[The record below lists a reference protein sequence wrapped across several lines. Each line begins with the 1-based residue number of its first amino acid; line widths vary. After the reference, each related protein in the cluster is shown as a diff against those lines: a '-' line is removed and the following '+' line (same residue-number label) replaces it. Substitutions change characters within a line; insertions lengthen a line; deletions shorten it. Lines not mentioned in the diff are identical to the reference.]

1 MLSALTPDSVVV
13 MIGIGGLGH
22 MSVKIL
28 RAVSAASLVATDM
41 NKTKLEFARKHREGA
56 TVNTRSENAAEEIL
70 AASGSWKVK
79 AVFDFIGIQSTI
91 DLAVRVHGYDSQLA
105 IVGLGGG
112 VMSFSPGTAAGCV
125 PRGCSVTAPFG
136 GTRPDFMEVVA
147 LAGAGMI
154 EAEKTCLAWGPV
166 GHMMEMCKMGMKQCL
181 DKIDCDLCQSLTIH
195 GCKT

>member
-1 MLSALTPDSVVV
+1 
-13 MIGIGGLGH
+13 
-22 MSVKIL
+22 
-28 RAVSAASLVATDM
+28 
-41 NKTKLEFARKHREGA
+41 
-56 TVNTRSENAAEEIL
+56 
-70 AASGSWKVK
+70 
-79 AVFDFIGIQSTI
+79 
-91 DLAVRVHGYDSQLA
+91 
-105 IVGLGGG
+105 
-112 VMSFSPGTAAGCV
+112 MSFSPGTAVGCV